1 MGIFSF
7 LFKKKI
13 VKSHKQDWL
22 DINEEM
28 GKMEEE
34 VTSPSALD
42 DKAWNEFLEEA
53 KVVKPIVIDEDED
66 EVLTPINLE
75 VLEEDKEED
84 EQKKKNV
91 EKTKKPVKS
100 STKSSKTKVDK
111 FNKSNYTF
119 NEKGIGDF
127 KKGDMVLWNRKVSEI
142 ESIKGKKAQI
152 CTIIKGERVCKLVLL
167 SSLCLAT
174 IK

>member
-7 LFKKKI
+7 LFNRKKTS
-13 VKSHKQDWL
+13 KSHKQDWL
-22 DINEEM
+22 DIKEEI

-53 KVVKPIVIDEDED
+53 KVVKPIVIDEDE
-66 EVLTPINLE
+66 VLTPINLD
-75 VLEEDKEED
+75 VLEEDKPEEM
-84 EQKKKNV
+84 QKKKNV

-167 SSLCLAT
+167 SSLCLA
-174 IK
+174 IAK

>member
-1 MGIFSF
+1 MKLFFILAVFFFSF
-7 LFKKKI
+7 FFKPAF
-13 VKSHKQDWL
+13 SNDHDPHH
-22 DINEEM
+22 DYEE
-28 GKMEEE
+28 G
-34 VTSPSALD
+34 S
-42 DKAWNEFLEEA
+42 
-53 KVVKPIVIDEDED
+53 
-66 EVLTPINLE
+66 
-75 VLEEDKEED
+75 DKEKD

-167 SSLCLAT
+167 SSLCLA
-174 IK
+174 IAK

>member
-7 LFKKKI
+7 LFNRKKTS
-13 VKSHKQDWL
+13 KSHKQDWL
-22 DINEEM
+22 DAKEESE
-28 GKMEEE
+28 KREEEVAIPPSVMEEE
-34 VTSPSALD
+34 
-42 DKAWNEFLEEA
+42 AWQEFLEE
-53 KVVKPIVIDEDED
+53 VKTDKSE
-66 EVLTPINLE
+66 EVLAPINLD
-75 VLEEDKEED
+75 VLEEDKPEEM
-84 EQKKKNV
+84 QKKKNV

-167 SSLCLAT
+167 SSLRLAT

>member
-7 LFKKKI
+7 LFNRKKTS
-13 VKSHKQDWL
+13 KSHNQDWL
-22 DINEEM
+22 DVKEESE
-28 GKMEEE
+28 KREEEVVIPPSVMEEE
-34 VTSPSALD
+34 
-42 DKAWNEFLEEA
+42 AWQEFLEE
-53 KVVKPIVIDEDED
+53 VKTEKSE
-66 EVLTPINLE
+66 EVLAPINLD
-75 VLEEDKEED
+75 VLEEDKEKD

-142 ESIKGKKAQI
+142 ESTKGKKAQI

-167 SSLCLAT
+167 SSLCLA
-174 IK
+174 IAK